1 MIHIDGLTTR
11 QVQLMDLLW
20 TCNDMEQ
27 IKRFISALPTK
38 QDQLDAR
45 SLVLVATWESIEQEL
60 GLTQEHKDAAAI
72 AIANA
77 MR

>member
-60 GLTQEHKDAAAI
+60 GYTQEHKDAAAI

>member
-60 GLTQEHKDAAAI
+60 GLTQEHKDAATL

>member
-60 GLTQEHKDAAAI
+60 GYSKEHKDAATL

>member
-20 TCNDMEQ
+20 TCNDQDQ
-27 IKRFISALPTK
+27 IKTFISALPTRA
-38 QDQLDAR
+38 DQLDAR

-60 GLTQEHKDAAAI
+60 GYSKEHKDAATR

>member
-27 IKRFISALPTK
+27 IKTFISALPTK

-60 GLTQEHKDAAAI
+60 GYTKEHKDAATR

>member
-1 MIHIDGLTTR
+1 MIHIDGLTHR

-20 TCNDMEQ
+20 TCNDLEQ
-27 IKRFISALPTK
+27 IQQFIAALPTRA
-38 QDQLDAR
+38 DQLDAK

-60 GLTQEHKDAAAI
+60 GLSKECKDAAAR

-77 MR
+77 MC

>member
-60 GLTQEHKDAAAI
+60 GYTQEHKDAATL

>member
-60 GLTQEHKDAAAI
+60 GLTQEHKDAATR